1 MEDERQQKGAADL
14 AKDTVKVVN
23 GTKMIFGIL
32 TSKPLIIG
40 IIIGL
45 LFFLLIALLGMF
57 MGGGSSDGGG
67 SGVVQTS
74 NLSETTLQWLDEVTA
89 EAEKQGVAELI
100 PFIMAIIEVET
111 KGAGTPDI
119 MQSSESAGLGPN
131 GFTNAKDSIEQGI
144 WYLKNAKLM
153 GENLGLSD
161 VWGVVQSYNFGMS
174 YVGHLANNNKNHSK
188 EVAEKYSRDVVA
200 PSLGNHTGSTYSYVN
215 AVSQAYGK
223 TYLYSNG
230 GNYYYADLVKQY
242 VSLGSADMP
251 VGSEM
256 FKTIMEEALKYEGDA
271 YVWAGYTPSTGFDC
285 SGLMQWVFAKA
296 GISLPRTAVE
306 QHGATEEIPIDEA
319 QPGDLIFFKGTY
331 GAPDH
336 ISHVGIYIDE
346 TRMYDANG
354 SGVGYHYW
362 TDNYWM
368 SHFDSIHR
376 IVQ

>member
-1 MEDERQQKGAADL
+1 MEEEKQQNISAT
-14 AKDTVKVVN
+14 DTIKVVK
-23 GTKMIFGIL
+23 GSKLISSIL
-32 TSKPLIIG
+32 TWKPLIIG
-40 IIIGL
+40 IILGL
-45 LFFLLIALLGMF
+45 LFLLFMALLGMF
-57 MGGGSSDGGG
+57 MGGGSVGGG
-67 SGVVQTS
+67 SVVVQNS

-89 EAEKQGVAELI
+89 EAQKQEVPELI
-100 PFIMAIIEVET
+100 PYVMAIIEVET

-131 GFTNAKDSIEQGI
+131 GFDDPKDSIKQGI
-144 WYLKNAKLM
+144 WYLKNGMLL
-153 GENLGLSD
+153 GENLGFTD
-161 VWGVVQSYNFGMS
+161 VWGVIQGYNFGLNYITYLGS
-174 YVGHLANNNKNHSK
+174 NGGNHSTK
-188 EVAEKYSRDVVA
+188 IAERYSRDVVA
-200 PSLGNHTGSTYSYVN
+200 PSLGNNNGATYPYIN
-215 AVSQAYGK
+215 PVSQAYGQ

-230 GNYYYADLVKQY
+230 GNYYYADLVRQY
-242 VSLGSADMP
+242 VSAGSAELP
-251 VGSEM
+251 VGSDT
-256 FKTIMEEALKYEGDA
+256 FKTIMNEALKYEGNA
-271 YVWAGYTPSTGFDC
+271 YVWAGYTPTTGFDC

-306 QHGATEEIPIDEA
+306 QHAATEKISINEA

-362 TDNYWM
+362 TSSYWM

-376 IVQ
+376 VVQ